1 MRRVILDAVR
11 RASSASMRAS
21 TPRWRSTA
29 LGVERANPTSAPPLF
44 PPLAGS
50 RLRAAPASHGSLAE
64 FIRRCCEDVG
74 RGDDADTI
82 AAVTEALRV
91 NKYRRP
97 DDLTTFSEKKAM
109 EVGVPLR
116 LATAMRKRLSG
127 AGMGVD
133 DALKAVPKPEPVAT
147 EPQATA
153 KSMFPT
159 LREMEEEASRR
170 KDARM
175 EANDEAAKMNEANA
189 STTEFLLPDAPPAR
203 CAPMRVDSHGNV
215 TGTRATRRPDK
226 TSMADYRLRRD
237 EMPSSL
243 IDELD
248 ALKRFLTV
256 RRLGAAD
263 EPIKEI
269 TAAKYEDQLRG
280 LLGWMRSHVK
290 PGFPIEKLTSLKAA
304 FPTPDRRGAQLAF
317 EHIQW
322 LVNTR
327 KCSANYEL
335 VALRAFIAAAK
346 FVHGGDEDDMGS
358 NDGLDKPYAKLGLVQ
373 QLRKI
378 AKETGRR
385 AERESSVSDA
395 RVKWLDWSQY
405 LGVVDALRGECA
417 PLDKDG
423 RARSPSAVA
432 WSAQRYLIFGILSCV
447 PDRQRT
453 VRELEIGRTLFK
465 EHAKG
470 KGGSN
475 SANTTNDSDDYNSND
490 SDSSVNGGE
499 YRWVIRH
506 GPDDYK
512 TGRDYGVRPP
522 MVIHPKFYPMLEDFV
537 ENQRRHLG
545 DPEHGMLFS
554 TRSGAPLRDKDVH
567 RILTSTSYRL
577 TGKRVNPHLV
587 RDMIITHLRGTDAS
601 ERELEAL
608 AIYMGHSLAMQKGT
622 YDRRTKEEKVAPAID
637 LLESVNAKM
646 RL

>member
-1 MRRVILDAVR
+1 MRRLILDVAR
-11 RASSASMRAS
+11 RASNASSRAS

-29 LGVERANPTSAPPLF
+29 LGVERANSASAPPMF
-44 PPLAGS
+44 PPGASAAASS
-50 RLRAAPASHGSLAE
+50 RGASQSHGSLAE

-74 RGDDADTI
+74 RGDDVDTI
-82 AAVTEALRV
+82 AAVTEVLRV

-97 DDLTTFSEKKAM
+97 DDLATFSEKEAM
-109 EVGVPLR
+109 EIGVPLR
-116 LATAMRKRLSG
+116 LAIAMRKRLSG
-127 AGMGVD
+127 AGMAID
-133 DALKAVPKPEPVAT
+133 DAIAAIPKSEPIVSKPPA
-147 EPQATA
+147 P

-159 LREMEEEASRR
+159 LREMAEEAARR
-170 KDARM
+170 KETRVAQ
-175 EANDEAAKMNEANA
+175 EAEAATLTR
-189 STTEFLLPDAPPAR
+189 TTTDSPPAR
-203 CAPMRVDSHGNV
+203 CAPMRVEHHGNV
-215 TGTRATRRPDK
+215 TNTRATRRPDK
-226 TSMADYRLRRD
+226 TSMTDYRLRRD
-237 EMPSSL
+237 EMPASL

-248 ALKRFLTV
+248 ALRRFLTV
-256 RRLGAAD
+256 RRLGAVD
-263 EPIKEI
+263 EPIKEV
-269 TAAKYEDQLRG
+269 TAMKYEDHLRG

-290 PGFPIEKLTSLKAA
+290 PNFPIEKLTSLRAA

-322 LVNTR
+322 LVNER

-346 FVHGGDEDDMGS
+346 FVHGGDEDDVGS
-358 NDGLDKPYAKLGLVQ
+358 GDGLDKPYAKLGLVQ

-378 AKETGRR
+378 SKETGRR
-385 AERESSVSDA
+385 AERESPVADA

-405 LGVVDALRGECA
+405 LGVVDALREECA
-417 PLDKDG
+417 ALDKDG
-423 RARSPSAVA
+423 RRRSPSAVA
-432 WSAQRYLIFGILSCV
+432 WSVQRYLIFGILSCV

-453 VRELEIGRTLFK
+453 VRELEIGRTLFQ
-465 EHAKG
+465 ERVV
-470 KGGSN
+470 KGGATLAGEGESPS
-475 SANTTNDSDDYNSND
+475 SAS
-490 SDSSVNGGE
+490 GKAGE

-522 MVIHPKFYPMLEDFV
+522 MVIHPKFYPALEDFV
-537 ENQRRHLG
+537 ANHRHHLCE
-545 DPEHGMLFS
+545 PAHGLLFS

-637 LLESVNAKM
+637 LLDSVNAKM
-646 RL
+646 RA